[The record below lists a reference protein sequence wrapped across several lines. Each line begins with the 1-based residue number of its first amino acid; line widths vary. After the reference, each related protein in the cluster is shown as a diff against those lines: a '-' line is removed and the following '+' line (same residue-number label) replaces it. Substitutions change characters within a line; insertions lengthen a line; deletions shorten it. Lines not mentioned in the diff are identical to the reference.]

1 MLSNALLSAP
11 IVADSRPPVR
21 GGLLFHPRMLRPRS
35 FFTGNAEPP
44 LDELMADPIMR
55 GMMACDGVAPD
66 SLRSLID
73 EVRTR
78 LR

>member
-1 MLSNALLSAP
+1 MLSNAIQSAP
-11 IVADSRPPVR
+11 TVTEPRYSAR

-35 FFTGNAEPP
+35 FFTGNAEPS
-44 LDELMADPIMR
+44 LDELMNDPIMR

-73 EVRTR
+73 EVRIR
-78 LR
+78 LL